1 MLAPASSW
9 TLLGMALA
17 LTGGAAQ
24 ASGAGEPTLFAAARH
39 TAPGELR
46 VEAPRLWPDTSR
58 AVVADTTKQPGLT
71 PDASSPAADDDK
83 PTRKTALFTAL
94 AIAVLT
100 VTTLLLYNV
109 RSR

>member
-1 MLAPASSW
+1 MV
-9 TLLGMALA
+9 LA
-17 LTGGAAQ
+17 LGCGAAR
-24 ASGAGEPTLFAAARH
+24 AGGVGEKALFVAARH
-39 TAPGELR
+39 TAPTGLR
-46 VEAPRLWPDTSR
+46 VEAPRLQPDTSR
-58 AVVADTTKQPGLT
+58 AVAADTTKQPAPT
-71 PDASSPAADDDK
+71 PDVAPPAADDDK